1 MASAAAEARGSC
13 GKDRHALWKWIILLH
28 GNRNSEISNSNSNSN
43 SGSNDGCSVFVGN
56 LKYETKWQGL
66 KDHMRQAGNVD
77 SANIL
82 EAPNGRS
89 KGCAIVKYQN
99 PREAQRAIQ
108 DLNESELEGRTIFV
122 QPDNGNQRENR
133 DQDFSNSNS
142 NYNNRAS
149 DSPPHSA
156 EYGVF
161 VGNLPFECSWQALK
175 DFFKSC
181 GPIDRAEV
189 VEDPKTGR
197 KKGFGMLYFATE
209 RAMNNAINKFDGRDF
224 QGRTLEV
231 RKDKKSLNSQGDNNI
246 SNEGTSTR
254 SGFRIFVGNL
264 DFDCSWKEV
273 KDLVQ
278 RRCGRVEHADIPKRG
293 WGIVTFATH
302 RDGAEA
308 ISRLDG
314 IIFNNRKLEVR
325 WDRDSSGKDHQRR
338 NSPSSSSAK
347 QLYVGNLPY
356 DCTWQNLKDAFKSF
370 GIVSHAEVC
379 ETANGRTTG
388 FGIVAFT
395 NPTSTERALNAM
407 DGTDFQGR
415 KLSVRFDRK
424 PEKLEAEKSGNP
436 KNSKRDSR
444 VRNPRKGANA
454 KESQNN
460 DNKGNGNGNDNDN
473 DTEMAENRLD
483 MALSSA
489 R

>member
-1 MASAAAEARGSC
+1 MA
-13 GKDRHALWKWIILLH
+13 K
-28 GNRNSEISNSNSNSN
+28 RNSFDNRGGGKGNKRRKSNDGRAIDRNSS

-142 NYNNRAS
+142 NYNDRAS
-149 DSPPHSA
+149 ESPRNST

-181 GPIDRAEV
+181 GSIDRAEV

-197 KKGFGMLYFATE
+197 KKGFGMVYFATE
-209 RAMNNAINKFDGRDF
+209 RAMDNAIHKFDGRDF

-231 RKDKKSLNSQGDNNI
+231 RKDKKSSNSQGDNNI
-246 SNEGTSTR
+246 FNEGTR

-314 IIFNNRKLEVR
+314 IVFNNRKLEVR
-325 WDRDSSGKDHQRR
+325 WDRDSSSKDERR
-338 NSPSSSSAK
+338 NLPSSSSAK

-356 DCTWQNLKDAFKSF
+356 ECTWQNLKDAFKRF
-370 GIVSHAEVC
+370 GNVSHAEVC
-379 ETANGRTTG
+379 ETTNGRTTG
-388 FGIVAFT
+388 FGIIAFT

-407 DGTDFQGR
+407 DGADFQGR

-424 PEKLEAEKSGNP
+424 PEKLEAEKSVNP
-436 KNSKRDSR
+436 KNAKRDSR
-444 VRNPRKGANA
+444 GRNPRKGANA

-460 DNKGNGNGNDNDN
+460 DNKGNDN
-473 DTEMAENRLD
+473 DTEMEGNPLD
-483 MALSSA
+483 RALSSA